1 MFLIVS
7 VPYPVSRKTRI
18 NFWRYVRPLHKEDK
32 MRIGIPKEIMHD
44 EDRVAAT
51 PETVK
56 KYAAAGHEVFVES
69 GAGKGI
75 LAGDEAYAAAGATVL
90 ATAQEVYDRSELILK
105 VKEPLFNEQTGK
117 HEIDMMH
124 AGQYL
129 ITFIHPASPVNHEMV
144 RKMAAAGI
152 ISLAIEGVPRISRAQ
167 SMDALTSMSTVAGY
181 KGTLMAAADLNRFIP
196 MIPTA
201 AGLIKPCKGMVIGV
215 GVAGLQALATMKRLG
230 AVTYACDIRPTAA
243 EQAQSLGAKVVETGV
258 DPSLAIGQGGYAKS
272 LPADVL
278 EAEREKIAAVLPEM
292 DIVFLSA
299 LVPGELAPVLIT
311 EDMVKTMKPGA
322 VIVDIAI
329 DQGGNCAATVPGVR
343 AEKYGVILE
352 GIKNIPGQ
360 LAVSSSFMYAANMC
374 ALVSYLMKD
383 GKLNLDESDD
393 IVSGMLTT
401 KDGKIVHKG
410 ALAAMELLK

>member
-1 MFLIVS
+1 M
-7 VPYPVSRKTRI
+7 K
-18 NFWRYVRPLHKEDK
+18 
-32 MRIGIPKEIMHD
+32 IGVPKEIMHD
-44 EDRVAAT
+44 EARVAAT
-51 PETVK
+51 PDTVR
-56 KYAAAGHEVFVES
+56 KYVAAGHEVFVEKT
-69 GAGKGI
+69 AGLGI
-75 LAGDEAYAAAGATVL
+75 LATAEDYAAAGAIICD
-90 ATAQEVYDRSELILK
+90 TAQEVYDNAELILK
-105 VKEPLFNEQTGK
+105 VKEPLFNEETGK

-129 ITFIHPASPVNHEMV
+129 ITFIHPASPINHEMV
-144 RKMAAAGI
+144 KKMAAAGI
-152 ISLAIEGVPRISRAQ
+152 ISMAIEGVPRISRAQ

-230 AVTYACDIRPTAA
+230 AVTYACDIRPSAS
-243 EQAQSLGAKVVETGV
+243 EQAQSLGAKVIETGV
-258 DPSLAIGQGGYAKS
+258 DPELAIGQGGYAKS

-278 EAEREKIAAVLPEM
+278 AAEREKIAAVLPEM

-311 EDMVKTMKPGA
+311 EEMVKTMKPGA

-329 DQGGNCAATVPGVR
+329 DQGGNCEATVPGVQ

-352 GIKNIPGQ
+352 GIKNIPGR

-374 ALVSYLMKD
+374 ALVTYLTKS
-383 GKLNLDESDD
+383 GKLELDESDD
-393 IVSGMLTT
+393 IVAGMMTT
-401 KDGKIVHKG
+401 KDGKVVHKG
-410 ALAAMELLK
+410 ALAAMGLL